1 MLAVL
6 LARGMAPPDW
16 EGPIFLTRHG
26 RQQFLVMFRRSIG
39 MLIDGTQFPLVWMRL
54 NAPGTDPEAS
64 PFAEFEALLARKEV
78 FVLLND
84 EGLDKSEHEHSP
96 EEMKQTSLWM
106 KRHKSELRAFVK
118 AGIYIEPSTAKR
130 LATKA
135 FTMVYEKFWGYPML
149 MVATKDEALA
159 LAQKLLLGEQ
169 ADARTL

>member
-1 MLAVL
+1 
-6 LARGMAPPDW
+6 
-16 EGPIFLTRHG
+16 
-26 RQQFLVMFRRSIG
+26 
-39 MLIDGTQFPLVWMRL
+39 MLIDATQFPLVWMRI
-54 NAPGTDPEAS
+54 NAQSNAPEAS

-84 EGLDKSEHEHSP
+84 EGLDKGEHEHSP

-118 AGIYIEPSTAKR
+118 AAIYIESSTAKR

-135 FTMVYEKFWGYPML
+135 FSLVYEKFWGYPML

-159 LAQKLLLGEQ
+159 LAKKLLPGDQ
-169 ADARTL
+169 ADTRAR